1 MYKDSIKL
9 MEFSSMCY
17 ISHRLKYLPMS
28 FNIKSQG
35 IFLCYEKVGILE
47 KYNYQDIDKDEVKE
61 LIVGTNWQQWH
72 SDAGHIYIFDG

>member
-1 MYKDSIKL
+1 

-17 ISHRLKYLPMS
+17 ISHRLKYLPTS

-61 LIVGTNWQQWH
+61 LIVAPIGSDGTPMQDTFT
-72 SDAGHIYIFDG
+72 SLMDKS